1 MAKARG
7 RGKKA
12 ASGNNSAVSSKQV
25 DLDALRRKIANYVGA
40 KALPMVKT
48 ATDEA
53 VKVGNLQS
61 LKYLF
66 ELIGLHPAEG
76 ASSAEPAIGN
86 DLSAVLLKQ
95 LGLEPVADDAEET
108 EVAVKAGSDP
118 VE

>member
-1 MAKARG
+1 
-7 RGKKA
+7 
-12 ASGNNSAVSSKQV
+12 
-25 DLDALRRKIANYVGA
+25 
-40 KALPMVKT
+40 MVKT

-76 ASSAEPAIGN
+76 TGSGEPAVGN

-95 LGLEPVADDAEET
+95 LGLEPAPADAEET
-108 EVAVKAGSDP
+108 EVAVKAESGSDP

>member
-1 MAKARG
+1 
-7 RGKKA
+7 
-12 ASGNNSAVSSKQV
+12 V

-76 ASSAEPAIGN
+76 AGSTEPEVGN
-86 DLSAVLLKQ
+86 DLSALLLKQ
-95 LGLEPVADDAEET
+95 LGLGPVAD
-108 EVAVKAGSDP
+108 EVEQADIAVKAESGSDP